1 MKKVLVVA
9 LIGTMAISCSKGD
22 AVGPEVEDGYI
33 TFMADAPST
42 RSYFPGTSGLMYWSA
57 YDNLGAYSFKGSD
70 FTNAIVSDLCS
81 INSET
86 VGTNEG
92 KFTPKNFLKA
102 SAWFGSSATASDTY
116 SFYAYYPESGAAATY
131 NSGTVL
137 LNIPS
142 AQTGEFGRHQICSSE
157 AVSMS
162 YADVQKDKYV
172 RFAFSPV
179 SSMIRVRL
187 ALTDDSSVDEI
198 YIKQLSITAPD
209 VKLCGDCTLTFPST
223 LTAAA
228 ASTGNTHSVSVSL
241 TSPVKITK
249 NVETN
254 PYIDFVILPT
264 NAGISG
270 NVAFSAYTI
279 DGVKLTLT
287 NKTLPTDGFV
297 AGMRYMIDREIKVV
311 IDEDNSPD
319 AFYVD
324 GGSAW
329 DGEVENDGAYTDSGT
344 AW

>member
-187 ALTDDSSVDEI
+187 VLTDDSSVDEI
-198 YIKQLSITAPD
+198 YIKQLSVSAKDAT
-209 VKLCGDCTLTFPST
+209 LCGNCTLTFPST

-228 ASTGNTHSVSVSL
+228 ASTGDTHSISVSL
-241 TSPVKITK
+241 SSPVKITK
-249 NVETN
+249 DVEAN
-254 PYIDFVILPT
+254 PYIDFVVLPT
-264 NAGISG
+264 SAGLTGSLEF
-270 NVAFSAYTI
+270 AAYSI
-279 DGVKLTLT
+279 DGSRFTTHPKDH
-287 NKTLPTDGFV
+287 PAAGFA
-297 AGMRYMIDREIKVV
+297 AGTRYFLDREIDVK
-311 IDEDNSPD
+311 IDTDNSPD
-319 AFYVD
+319 AFYID

-329 DGEVENDGAYTDSGT
+329 ANEVENDGAYTDSGS